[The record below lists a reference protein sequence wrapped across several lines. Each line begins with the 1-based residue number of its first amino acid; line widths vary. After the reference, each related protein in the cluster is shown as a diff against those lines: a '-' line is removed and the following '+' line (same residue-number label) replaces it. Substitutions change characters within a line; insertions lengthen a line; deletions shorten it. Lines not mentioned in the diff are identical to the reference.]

1 MAEKKECEKSQN
13 IVDEASEKEKKESL
27 NQEPEV
33 SEETGCEEGG
43 EEGEADEAARLSA
56 ELETLKATIEKM
68 QKDYLLL
75 MAEFDNFRKR
85 TLREKSE
92 LIKNGGENCIRAVSM
107 HLNGGKLQLPAEEES
122 CYVVLVAE
130 SGCTLQ
136 YAEQTM
142 LLNPGSALLLG
153 PGGGCIQQTGSA
165 APELVGCSF
174 PLSALHELRTQTQR
188 DFSRLFEPEQSAV
201 LYGSVQWNSRLR
213 TLLELMRTAMEEPDY
228 PGALYLLLV
237 LHYIEQECIAES
249 SAVARPHNKTVEHI
263 CAYLAANYRQ
273 KFSLSE
279 VAARFYL
286 SPYYLSRLFKRVTGQ
301 SIVDYI
307 NNRRIEAAQKLLE
320 TTELSISAVAEQTG
334 FASAAHFRRV
344 FHEVMGTGPL
354 QYRKAHKK

>member
-1 MAEKKECEKSQN
+1 MKAEQEK
-13 IVDEASEKEKKESL
+13 I
-27 NQEPEV
+27 
-33 SEETGCEEGG
+33 
-43 EEGEADEAARLSA
+43 SA
-56 ELETLKATIEKM
+56 KV
-68 QKDYLLL
+68 
-75 MAEFDNFRKR
+75 
-85 TLREKSE
+85 
-92 LIKNGGENCIRAVSM
+92 RAVSM

-188 DFSRLFEPEQSAV
+188 
-201 LYGSVQWNSRLR
+201 

-249 SAVARPHNKTVEHI
+249 SAVARPHNKTVERI

>member
-1 MAEKKECEKSQN
+1 MKAEQEK
-13 IVDEASEKEKKESL
+13 I
-27 NQEPEV
+27 
-33 SEETGCEEGG
+33 
-43 EEGEADEAARLSA
+43 SA
-56 ELETLKATIEKM
+56 KV
-68 QKDYLLL
+68 
-75 MAEFDNFRKR
+75 
-85 TLREKSE
+85 
-92 LIKNGGENCIRAVSM
+92 RAVSM

-228 PGALYLLLV
+228 PSLYVFNSVFGAGATSKLFVNVREKLSLCYYASSMLDLHKGLMLV
-237 LHYIEQECIAES
+237 ASGIEFENFA
-249 SAVARPHNKTVEHI
+249 
-263 CAYLAANYRQ
+263 
-273 KFSLSE
+273 
-279 VAARFYL
+279 AARDEIFAQLDSVKRGDITDEELEAARSCVASDLRSLTDSQGELEGFYL
-286 SPYYLSRLFKRVTGQ
+286 SLALDGLDCSPLELAELCEEVTKQDVIDVANSVECDMIYFLKG
-301 SIVDYI
+301 SGSDEDA
-307 NNRRIEAAQKLLE
+307 EA
-320 TTELSISAVAEQTG
+320 
-334 FASAAHFRRV
+334 
-344 FHEVMGTGPL
+344 
-354 QYRKAHKK
+354 

>member
-1 MAEKKECEKSQN
+1 MKAEQEK
-13 IVDEASEKEKKESL
+13 I
-27 NQEPEV
+27 
-33 SEETGCEEGG
+33 
-43 EEGEADEAARLSA
+43 SA
-56 ELETLKATIEKM
+56 KV
-68 QKDYLLL
+68 
-75 MAEFDNFRKR
+75 
-85 TLREKSE
+85 
-92 LIKNGGENCIRAVSM
+92 RAVSM

-249 SAVARPHNKTVEHI
+249 SAVARPHNKTVERI

-344 FHEVMGTGPL
+344 FREVMGTGPL

>member
-1 MAEKKECEKSQN
+1 MKAEQEK
-13 IVDEASEKEKKESL
+13 I
-27 NQEPEV
+27 
-33 SEETGCEEGG
+33 
-43 EEGEADEAARLSA
+43 SA
-56 ELETLKATIEKM
+56 KV
-68 QKDYLLL
+68 
-75 MAEFDNFRKR
+75 
-85 TLREKSE
+85 
-92 LIKNGGENCIRAVSM
+92 RAVSM

-213 TLLELMRTAMEEPDY
+213 TLLGMMQSAESEPES
-228 PGALYLLLV
+228 PGMIYLTLI
-237 LHYIEQECIAES
+237 LHYVEQECRSEKQDI
-249 SAVARPHNKTVEHI
+249 RPRNETVEQI
-263 CAYLAANYRQ
+263 CAYLAANYQQ
-273 KFSLSE
+273 KFSLTD

-286 SPYYLSRLFKRVTGQ
+286 SPYYLSRLFRRVTGQ

-307 NNRRIEAAQKLLE
+307 NGRRIEAAQRLLE
-320 TTELSISAVAEQTG
+320 STDLNISAVAEQTG

-344 FHEVMGTGPL
+344 FRETMGTGPL
-354 QYRKAHKK
+354 QYRKSHRG

>member
-1 MAEKKECEKSQN
+1 MKAEQEK
-13 IVDEASEKEKKESL
+13 I
-27 NQEPEV
+27 
-33 SEETGCEEGG
+33 
-43 EEGEADEAARLSA
+43 SA
-56 ELETLKATIEKM
+56 KV
-68 QKDYLLL
+68 
-75 MAEFDNFRKR
+75 
-85 TLREKSE
+85 
-92 LIKNGGENCIRAVSM
+92 RAVSM

-249 SAVARPHNKTVEHI
+249 SAVARPHNKTVERI

-286 SPYYLSRLFKRVTGQ
+286 SPIIKALIALYDALGGDKGMDVLRVVGNLLCQCRLARSQALQNMASYLRHR
-301 SIVDYI
+301 
-307 NNRRIEAAQKLLE
+307 
-320 TTELSISAVAEQTG
+320 
-334 FASAAHFRRV
+334 H
-344 FHEVMGTGPL
+344 H
-354 QYRKAHKK
+354 

>member
-1 MAEKKECEKSQN
+1 MKAEQEK
-13 IVDEASEKEKKESL
+13 I
-27 NQEPEV
+27 
-33 SEETGCEEGG
+33 
-43 EEGEADEAARLSA
+43 SA
-56 ELETLKATIEKM
+56 KV
-68 QKDYLLL
+68 
-75 MAEFDNFRKR
+75 
-85 TLREKSE
+85 
-92 LIKNGGENCIRAVSM
+92 RAVSM

-249 SAVARPHNKTVEHI
+249 SAVARPHNKTVERI
-263 CAYLAANYRQ
+263 CAYPPEVLPQRGGSAV
-273 KFSLSE
+273 LS
-279 VAARFYL
+279 VALLPQPPVQAGDGTVHRGL
-286 SPYYLSRLFKRVTGQ
+286 HQQPPHRGGP
-301 SIVDYI
+301 
-307 NNRRIEAAQKLLE
+307 EAAGDHG
-320 TTELSISAVAEQTG
+320 TEHQCGGRADRFCQRGPFPPCVPRGDGHRAAAVPQ
-334 FASAAHFRRV
+334 
-344 FHEVMGTGPL
+344 GT
-354 QYRKAHKK
+354 

>member
-1 MAEKKECEKSQN
+1 MRRELIESYYEEYQRELERFLESDPETFSLEAEIHHYIEILEPVLRGDGQEMWQVLDRIISAKNSMEG
-13 IVDEASEKEKKESL
+13 IMEKE
-27 NQEPEV
+27 
-33 SEETGCEEGG
+33 
-43 EEGEADEAARLSA
+43 
-56 ELETLKATIEKM
+56 M
-68 QKDYLLL
+68 Y
-75 MAEFDNFRKR
+75 
-85 TLREKSE
+85 
-92 LIKNGGENCIRAVSM
+92 IR
-107 HLNGGKLQLPAEEES
+107 G
-122 CYVVLVAE
+122 
-130 SGCTLQ
+130 
-136 YAEQTM
+136 
-142 LLNPGSALLLG
+142 
-153 PGGGCIQQTGSA
+153 
-165 APELVGCSF
+165 
-174 PLSALHELRTQTQR
+174 
-188 DFSRLFEPEQSAV
+188 
-201 LYGSVQWNSRLR
+201 
-213 TLLELMRTAMEEPDY
+213 DY

-249 SAVARPHNKTVEHI
+249 SAVARPHNKTVERI

>member
-1 MAEKKECEKSQN
+1 MKAEQEK
-13 IVDEASEKEKKESL
+13 I
-27 NQEPEV
+27 
-33 SEETGCEEGG
+33 
-43 EEGEADEAARLSA
+43 SA
-56 ELETLKATIEKM
+56 KV
-68 QKDYLLL
+68 
-75 MAEFDNFRKR
+75 
-85 TLREKSE
+85 
-92 LIKNGGENCIRAVSM
+92 RAVSM

-174 PLSALHELRTQTQR
+174 PLSALHEMRTQTQR

-249 SAVARPHNKTVEHI
+249 SAVARPTIRRWSTSVRI
-263 CAYLAANYRQ
+263 WPPTT
-273 KFSLSE
+273 
-279 VAARFYL
+279 ARS
-286 SPYYLSRLFKRVTGQ
+286 SPSARWQRGSTC
-301 SIVDYI
+301 
-307 NNRRIEAAQKLLE
+307 RP
-320 TTELSISAVAEQTG
+320 TT
-334 FASAAHFRRV
+334 SAACSS
-344 FHEVMGTGPL
+344 G
-354 QYRKAHKK
+354 